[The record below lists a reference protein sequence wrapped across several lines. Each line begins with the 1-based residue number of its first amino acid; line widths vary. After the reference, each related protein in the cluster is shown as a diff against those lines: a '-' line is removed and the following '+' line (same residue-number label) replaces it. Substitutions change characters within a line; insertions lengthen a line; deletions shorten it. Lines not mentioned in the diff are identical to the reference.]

1 MSKRNEQIKLTAP
14 AFQKCDTDYVSGWF
28 VELGFRT
35 VDQLLNIRVFDMMN
49 LNRISRNRAEGMAFA
64 LYCFFNRNHK
74 LDAALDAGI
83 VKQSFDYTGWH
94 KKHPKYE
101 NLTVKDLVLAEDI
114 NAQALS
120 HLWKLTVRSFFR
132 SNEYDS
138 RRYRYIDFDDYELA
152 RKEREKEGKSE

>member
-64 LYCFFNRNHK
+64 LYV
-74 LDAALDAGI
+74 A
-83 VKQSFDYTGWH
+83 V
-94 KKHPKYE
+94 
-101 NLTVKDLVLAEDI
+101 
-114 NAQALS
+114 
-120 HLWKLTVRSFFR
+120 
-132 SNEYDS
+132 
-138 RRYRYIDFDDYELA
+138 
-152 RKEREKEGKSE
+152 